1 MDDLKIIELYF
12 SRNERALEETSAKY
26 GRLLFKIA
34 YNILGN
40 IEDSKECVSDAYLSI
55 WELIPPNR
63 PDNFPA
69 YAARI
74 ARNRALKK
82 LEYNS
87 AARRN
92 CQALCSLEELGECVS
107 GADSPESELENSQ
120 IEWVINSFLGRQ
132 SREKRNIFIWR
143 YWFFM
148 PVGEIAHKCGC
159 SESRVKS
166 ILFNMRKK
174 LRTYLESEGIEV

>member
-12 SRNERALEETSAKY
+12 ARDEQAITETDAKF
-26 GRLLFKIA
+26 GRLLFKLA

-40 IEDSKECVSDAYLSI
+40 IEDSKECLSDTYLSV

-63 PDNFPA
+63 PDNLSA
-69 YAARI
+69 YAAKI
-74 ARNRALKK
+74 LRNRALKK

-87 AARRN
+87 AAKRSSL
-92 CQALCSLEELGECVS
+92 AVCSLEELSECVT
-107 GADSPESELENSQ
+107 GAEGIESELEEKH
-120 IEWVINSFLGRQ
+120 IESAINSFLERQ

-143 YWFFM
+143 YWFFL
-148 PVGEIAHKCGC
+148 PISEIAHRCRC

-166 ILFNMRKK
+166 ILFQMRKK